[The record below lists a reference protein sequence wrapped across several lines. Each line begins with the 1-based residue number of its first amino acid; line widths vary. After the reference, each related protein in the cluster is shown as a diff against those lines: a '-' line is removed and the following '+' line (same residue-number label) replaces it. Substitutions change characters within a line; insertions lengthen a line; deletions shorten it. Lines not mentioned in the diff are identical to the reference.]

1 MSPFKTPPLSLLDGA
16 ALFLDF
22 DGTLVELAETP
33 DSIAVPSRLRPLL
46 GRLRTAL
53 SGRLAIV
60 SGRSIA
66 DLERHLDCSGVAVSG
81 SHGLELRLSNGELI
95 PLAPPTDLAGP
106 AEKIRRFASE
116 IPGLL
121 IESKPASIAVH
132 FRKVPLEAE
141 RVQRFMGALASA
153 NGLALQPGKMVFE
166 LRPRGADKGDAVRA
180 FMAEP
185 EFGGARPLFMGDD
198 VTDEDAFEAVRD
210 MGGAGILLGPGRE
223 SAAGYRLD
231 SVAAAARWLEEAV
244 S

>member
-1 MSPFKTPPLSLLDGA
+1 M
-16 ALFLDF
+16 
-22 DGTLVELAETP
+22 ELAETP
-33 DSIAVPSRLRPLL
+33 DEIAVPSKLGPLL

-53 SGRLAIV
+53 GGRLAIV

-66 DLERHLDCSGVAVSG
+66 DLERHLDCSGVAISG

-95 PLAPPTDLAGP
+95 PLAPPTDLAAS

-121 IESKPASIAVH
+121 VECKPASIAVH
-132 FRKVPLEAE
+132 FRKAPLEAE
-141 RVQRFMGALASA
+141 RVERFMTALARA
-153 NGLALQPGKMVFE
+153 DELALQPGKMVLE
-166 LRPRGADKGDAVRA
+166 LRPKGAHKGDAVRA

-210 MGGAGILLGPGRE
+210 MGGAGILVGPARA
-223 SAAGYRLD
+223 SAAQYRLE
-231 SVAAAARWLEEAV
+231 SVAAAARWLEEAA